1 MCSQF
6 TQPTC
11 SWHVCQLQRVLNR
24 FKYIPFLLH
33 VCVCHP
39 LRKLSIKKSA
49 IAHFSP
55 SESAARLGQNAL
67 RISEARLDSYKTL
80 PQYIFPS
87 GLRHTSAGLATIVKS
102 AKLAF
107 SNLRNFSSPFLQPTR
122 TTNHIIVGEQGSR
135 IHILWVSRLL
145 RLVISKVIYDEL
157 LNHQNTR
164 HLILP
169 QDGLCFW

>member
-1 MCSQF
+1 MQCLYALCSICQAIF
-6 TQPTC
+6 SFLSLNADVQAFKSIPRTC
-11 SWHVCQLQRVLNR
+11 VVSLPNPLALEGFWVRRGTCLGHVCQLQRVLNR

-87 GLRHTSAGLATIVKS
+87 GLRSPQLDWQQ
-102 AKLAF
+102 LW
-107 SNLRNFSSPFLQPTR
+107 NPRN
-122 TTNHIIVGEQGSR
+122 
-135 IHILWVSRLL
+135 
-145 RLVISKVIYDEL
+145 
-157 LNHQNTR
+157 
-164 HLILP
+164 
-169 QDGLCFW
+169 